1 MIDFKHVL
9 PLLAAIAACLVLT
22 GALIGTAQKII
33 SRHFPPL
40 MESAYFI
47 AACALLLWA
56 VR

>member
-22 GALIGTAQKII
+22 GALIGAAQKII